1 MKFTFDEA
9 EIMNFYLEEEKI
21 KRTRKDFIQKLDDVK
36 EDSEDPELIEVCN
49 SIIIKVG
56 NFNDE
61 KYTNLIA
68 NLPVD
73 IITVY

>member
-1 MKFTFDEA
+1 MQFTFDEA
-9 EIMNFYLEEEKI
+9 EIMNFYLEEEI
-21 KRTRKDFIQKLDDVK
+21 KPTRKDFIQKLSNIK
-36 EDSEDPELIEVCN
+36 EHSEDLELVEVCN

-61 KYTNLIA
+61 KYNSLIA
-68 NLPVD
+68 DLPVD